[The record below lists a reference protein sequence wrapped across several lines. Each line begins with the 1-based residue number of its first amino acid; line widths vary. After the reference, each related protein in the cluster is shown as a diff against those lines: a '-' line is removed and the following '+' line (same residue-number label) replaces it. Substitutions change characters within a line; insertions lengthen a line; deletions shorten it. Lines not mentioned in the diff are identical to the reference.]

1 MYFPISLCLYMKP
14 KFPGVKKR
22 NRPITKKNPTVHMV
36 ITAWLMKNFQAERNV
51 KKKQLA
57 INTLVFEVHAEVFD
71 ERCKCISWCSRRGRY
86 RKSGCRCHRKYRRQH
101 HPKHLSVGS
110 SGFIH
115 LRPNFAPPA
124 QPKGRQRQ

>member
-14 KFPGVKKR
+14 KFPCVKKEKQT
-22 NRPITKKNPTVHMV
+22 NNKEESNCSHGHYCMADEKFSGGTK
-36 ITAWLMKNFQAERNV
+36 R

-71 ERCKCISWCSRRGRY
+71 ERCKCISWCSRRGWY

-101 HPKHLSVGS
+101 HPKHLSVRS

-115 LRPNFAPPA
+115 LRPNLAPPA